1 MVDWN
6 SKQYLMF
13 KSQRTQLAIDLVNR
27 ITIDNPKKVLDIGC
41 GTGNSTNV
49 LAQRFK
55 GSYILGIDNSSN
67 MIETVKNQY
76 SNIDFN
82 ICDASKKLSGF
93 DKDFDIVFSNACIQW
108 ISNHYKLLKDMMQ
121 LIKPGGIL
129 AVQIPMNY
137 KEPIQKIINQV
148 SSSEKWRSEFSSN
161 RIFYN
166 LTQSEYW
173 IYYLKYHQN
182 FLYGKLHTVIF

>member
-1 MVDWN
+1 MTDWS

-13 KSQRTQLAIDLVNR
+13 KNERTQPAIDLVNR
-27 ITIDNPKKVLDIGC
+27 IYIDDPQKILDIGC
-41 GTGNSTNV
+41 GPGNSTQV
-49 LAQRFK
+49 LAQRFPNA
-55 GSYILGIDNSSN
+55 YILGIDKSSN
-67 MIETVKNQY
+67 MIETAKKDYPNLE
-76 SNIDFN
+76 FK
-82 ICDASKKLSGF
+82 ICDV
-93 DKDFDIVFSNACIQW
+93 DKDLSILDNDFDVVFSNACIQW
-108 ISNHYKLLKDMMQ
+108 IPNHNKLLKNMIG
-121 LIKPGGIL
+121 LLKPNGIL

>member
-1 MVDWN
+1 
-6 SKQYLMF
+6 MF

-41 GTGNSTNV
+41 GPGNSTNV